1 MLATRETRPLF
12 IQHMSRKK
20 MTFLKNNEFLQIF
33 RVSFLKKKKNL
44 FRKSQKKE
52 TIQNYIF
59 HEQSGFLNR
68 LDQSFQQKD

>member
-33 RVSFLKKKKNL
+33 RVSFLKKKKICFGNL
-44 FRKSQKKE
+44 RKKKPSK
-52 TIQNYIF
+52 TIFFMNKVA
-59 HEQSGFLNR
+59 S
-68 LDQSFQQKD
+68 

>member
-33 RVSFLKKKKNL
+33 L